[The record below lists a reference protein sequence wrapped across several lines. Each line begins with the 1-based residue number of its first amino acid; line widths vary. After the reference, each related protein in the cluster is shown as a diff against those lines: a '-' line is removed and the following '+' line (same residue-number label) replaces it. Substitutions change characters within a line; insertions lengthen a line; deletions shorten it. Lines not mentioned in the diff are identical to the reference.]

1 MINVQQITSRLAR
14 LPDQALQQYAA
25 MHKNDPYIMALAL
38 SESNRRKQM
47 REGAQTAASEQPKVV
62 DQEIAN
68 MAAPMPEDVG
78 IGQLP
83 AGDMNF
89 ASGGIVAFGDGG
101 EVERYQSQGL
111 VQPPA
116 GERLYRTQ
124 DGRYFARPLTGQT
137 GYEGMGPGEFFSTI
151 YTQALRK
158 LGLSDKNFALTPA
171 EQRAVQAEANKI
183 AATQG
188 VDFESKYGPATPTK
202 VTDPEFRSAGA
213 AAAPAAKPPVPK
225 AAPGA
230 DTGAAGARPAAAAE
244 PELLGGP
251 GTAAAAPATGI
262 AGLASTPSTMKA
274 ELAAFMPQGKV
285 ADPYAAEIAELGAEG
300 IAAAKRRKEMR
311 ERQLEEMGLYGVEQE
326 KRLRE
331 REGRVAKQ
339 ERDVGP
345 LAMLQAGLAMMSG
358 SSPYALQNIGIGA
371 QTGLKTY
378 SEGIDKIES
387 ARDKLD
393 EAFGRIDAAR
403 RSERILTDREKAEL
417 QSDYDKSKIE
427 AKKLAVAGAQQAYGW
442 ARQDAS
448 KAFDAYA
455 AEKRLGAELESK
467 ERLTREQIKAQK
479 EIAAG
484 RNAMME
490 KLYGGD
496 VRARTEFGKVQQQVL
511 KELAANPM
519 YANESDEAKKTVM
532 YETSLR
538 RALQAN
544 PFLSAYAA
552 GIGFTKTP
560 PAGKV
565 LDLTE

>member
-101 EVERYQSQGL
+101 EVERYQAGGSL
-111 VQPPA
+111 FPA
-116 GERLYRTQ
+116 GSVMGMFQR
-124 DGRYFARPLTGQT
+124 GQLQVP
-137 GYEGMGPGEFFSTI
+137 EG
-151 YTQALRK
+151 
-158 LGLSDKNFALTPA
+158 
-171 EQRAVQAEANKI
+171 AVFGTTDEANRLLRRQI
-183 AATQG
+183 EEEQLRR
-188 VDFESKYGPATPTK
+188 EM
-202 VTDPEFRSAGA
+202 EA
-213 AAAPAAKPPVPK
+213 AAAANVENRRLTNRAASMREQAAALPRTTPK

-300 IAAAKRRKEMR
+300 IAAAKTRKEMR

-442 ARQDAS
+442 ARQDAG

-455 AEKRLGAELESK
+455 AEQRLGAELQSK
-467 ERLTREQIKAQK
+467 ERLAREQIKAQK

>member
-47 REGAQTAASEQPKVV
+47 REGAQTGASEQPKVV

-111 VQPPA
+111 VQPPTYGTPYA
-116 GERLYRTQ
+116 IPGMVQPPRAIIQQAGAPENTPLFQRLFQSARSEGERYRLAQ
-124 DGRYFARPLTGQT
+124 AQQRIA
-137 GYEGMGPGEFFSTI
+137 MGTA
-151 YTQALRK
+151 TQADRDLVAK
-158 LGLSDKNFALTPA
+158 AALPDMGA
-171 EQRAVQAEANKI
+171 ASLDEQAAINAAI
-183 AATQG
+183 AAPTR
-188 VDFESKYGPATPTK
+188 PAPTAK
-202 VTDPEFRSAGA
+202 SSA
-213 AAAPAAKPPVPK
+213 PK

-244 PELLGGP
+244 PKLLGGP

-300 IAAAKRRKEMR
+300 IAAAKTRKEMR

-442 ARQDAS
+442 ARQDAG

-455 AEKRLGAELESK
+455 AEQRLGAELQSK
-467 ERLTREQIKAQK
+467 ERLAREQIKAQK

-496 VRARTEFGKVQQQVL
+496 VRARAEFGKVQQQVL

-519 YANESDEAKKTVM
+519 YANEADEAKKTVM